1 MSGHEPLERMDFD
14 NHKGHGHSL
23 PCSVGCEICDVAEPV
38 DGDPWM
44 LKRFLEAQDDK
55 GTLQQALV
63 ELRATKS
70 TDWIWFV
77 FPQIWGLATNPT
89 RCSSRFAL
97 RPGGEAYEYAHHP
110 ELLSRLT
117 QACNALLQNE
127 RPLSEIMPKKVDRQ
141 KLRSSM
147 TLFEVVAEDP
157 SPYTA
162 VLKKFFNGIRD
173 EKTIEKL
180 DSAAKYYELSSEP
193 EDEL

>member
-1 MSGHEPLERMDFD
+1 MDFD
-14 NHKGHGHSL
+14 NHKGHGHSF

-127 RPLSEIMPKKVDRQ
+127 RPLGATVSSVRQISSDHIVFGTWVHAVARRICKARMPCE
-141 KLRSSM
+141 
-147 TLFEVVAEDP
+147 FI
-157 SPYTA
+157 
-162 VLKKFFNGIRD
+162 VLSC
-173 EKTIEKL
+173 L
-180 DSAAKYYELSSEP
+180 P
-193 EDEL
+193 ERRE